1 MASEAPTRSRRER
14 PSKPA
19 LSRQWIIQATVDI
32 VRREGPD
39 KATMRRVAQELDTGP
54 ASLYVYIANTA
65 ELHAAV
71 LDELLGTLEVSTGG
85 DWAART
91 HRLLADYR
99 TLLFSYQGLARSALI
114 IRPSGTNATILYD
127 NLLGLLL
134 EGGMES
140 SRASWAVDLLLLY
153 VIANAAEHASPERI
167 GTELAKRSDS
177 ERERITHSILD
188 ADPAVTPHVSR
199 HAEQILAGTPAQRW
213 DWAINAL
220 LAGFAATPVP
230 PT

>member
-1 MASEAPTRSRRER
+1 MAAEVPTRSRRER

-19 LSRQWIIQATVDI
+19 LSRQWIIQTTVDI
-32 VRREGPD
+32 VRREGLD

-71 LDELLGTLEVSTGG
+71 LDELLGTLTLSTDG

-91 HRLLADYR
+91 HQLLADYR

-127 NLLGLLL
+127 NLLGLLI
-134 EGGMES
+134 EGGTEPA
-140 SRASWAVDLLLLY
+140 RAAWAVDVLLLY
-153 VIANAAEHASPERI
+153 VIANAAEHASAEHV
-167 GTELAKRSDS
+167 GTEPAPRSDS
-177 ERERITHSILD
+177 DRERITHSIRD
-188 ADPAVTPHVSR
+188 ADPELTPHVSR
-199 HAEQILAGTPAQRW
+199 HAEQILSGTPTQRW
-213 DWAINAL
+213 DWAITAL
-220 LAGFAATPVP
+220 LAGTVATPVP
-230 PT
+230 LP

>member
-19 LSRQWIIQATVDI
+19 LSRQWIIQVTVDI
-32 VRREGPD
+32 VRREGLD

-71 LDELLGTLEVSTGG
+71 LDDLLGTLAVSTHG
-85 DWAART
+85 DWAERT
-91 HRLLADYR
+91 HQLLADYR

-114 IRPSGTNATILYD
+114 IRPSGRNATILYD

-140 SRASWAVDLLLLY
+140 SRAAWAVDLLLLY
-153 VIANAAEHASPERI
+153 VIANAAEHASPERT
-167 GTELAKRSDS
+167 GAEPEKRPDS
-177 ERERITHSILD
+177 ERERITRSIID
-188 ADPAVTPHVSR
+188 ADPTLTPHVAG
-199 HAEQILAGTPAQRW
+199 HADQILAGTPTQRW

-220 LAGFAATPVP
+220 LAGFAVTPVP
-230 PT
+230 